1 MNPHGKEQKKKFSV
15 AESNMQSAKELREKV
30 PEMALERTQEDMAD
44 SDLASRRILSMF
56 DYAAKGSK
64 GSSDALQEF
73 LSLTNPALRDRY
85 FDQQGRVV
93 GTPDE
98 KDLAEMVSSAQQI
111 MGITKFAE
119 SHFGGGEQPQAPQQA
134 IGEDSVAA
142 FNRKFLGGQT
152 VQNRPVSGQFYQDIA
167 NRPAES
173 MVHAPMNPNRV
184 VPEPTHGSPEE
195 FQSRYLSGRYIPA
208 GYQQDGQV
216 YQDMANRAPQAWDPN
231 APMSPTNGD
240 DEINR
245 LTHEAIASRVGY
257 HRPEPRGAHNS
268 PEEFIRNFTS
278 GKSMRA
284 TGDFYRDK
292 ALGKAESY
300 DPRAPL
306 SPTNPDFDLVADIL
320 KREREAGNYD
330 LAPMSSAGA
339 SDNTTATPDK
349 PTGTVVQHDTTA
361 KGTSTATGAIST
373 QPSGGSRTEALRR
386 TLLQAAIAGGNMD
399 HLKTYNT
406 LLDSEN
412 LRDYRNAAAA
422 GKTAG
427 AGSTKENWQLIQND
441 DGTYSKF
448 NKYDGSLIDVDET
461 GAEMPHRWKGN
472 VGLRS
477 RESTEIINTMRRLG
491 DGAGSWKW
499 SNEYQDFIIRRAN
512 GEKMLWS
519 QYKTLKA

>member
-1 MNPHGKEQKKKFSV
+1 MNPRNQQPKEEELS
-15 AESNMQSAKELREKV
+15 AEELRG
-30 PEMALERTQEDMAD
+30 MTAERTKEDMAD
-44 SDLASRRILSMF
+44 ADLAGRRILSMF
-56 DYAAKGSK
+56 DFAAKGSK
-64 GSSDALQEF
+64 GSSEMLQEF
-73 LSLTNPALRDRY
+73 LSLTNPGLRDRY
-85 FDQQGRVV
+85 FDQNGRVIAKPS
-93 GTPDE
+93 GQ
-98 KDLAEMVSSAQQI
+98 DLEEMVSSAQQI
-111 MGITKFAE
+111 MGISKFAE
-119 SHFGGGEQPQAPQQA
+119 SHFGGAEQQQAPQAPQQA

-152 VQNRPVSGQFYQDIA
+152 VQNRPVSGQFYQDVA

-184 VPEPTHGSPEE
+184 GPEPTHNTPAE
-195 FQSRYLSGRYIPA
+195 FWSRYTAGRYIPA

-306 SPTNPDFDLVADIL
+306 SPTNPNFDLVGDIL

-339 SDNTTATPDK
+339 SGNTTATPDK
-349 PTGTVVQHDTTA
+349 PTGTVVQHDTSA
-361 KGTSTATGAIST
+361 STGAIA
-373 QPSGGSRTEALRR
+373 TEQTPRQGNALQ
-386 TLLQAAIAGGNMD
+386 TAILHAAIAGGNPEAVK
-399 HLKTYNT
+399 LWNT
-406 LLDSEN
+406 LKDSESMRGY
-412 LRDYRNAAAA
+412 RDALIA
-422 GKTAG
+422 GKAAG
-427 AGSTKENWQLIQND
+427 AGSAKENWQFIDNG
-441 DGTYSKF
+441 DGTYMKFDKYSGRGVLVGDDGKEWPASWRDPVVRSKEGMQMS
-448 NKYDGSLIDVDET
+448 NLVKEQNLAGWGYAPKYNDFFVVLPNGKRVL
-461 GAEMPHRWKGN
+461 
-472 VGLRS
+472 L
-477 RESTEIINTMRRLG
+477 
-491 DGAGSWKW
+491 
-499 SNEYQDFIIRRAN
+499 NEYQAMI
-512 GEKMLWS
+512 S
-519 QYKTLKA
+519 QGVK